1 MSRLD
6 EYDLFVHAAGYST
19 IAFVLA
25 SADWASFVSW
35 VLVIPMVLGT
45 LGYGG
50 LLAFRAVIE
59 RARALESSSAQLE
72 ATASE

>member
-6 EYDLFVHAAGYST
+6 EYDLFAHAAGYST

-59 RARALESSSAQLE
+59 RARTLN
-72 ATASE
+72 ATAEQIEAGA